1 MNSTSGTEAD
11 DDGWQTMHRDALA
24 VLRNLVDFRLR
35 TIITTTMAPAIYA
48 FLVFGVVAL
57 NLFLTVEA
65 FAHSLIA
72 GLLWL
77 LLALPIGTVIGLITV
92 RVLLESLLSLFRI
105 VLYMETLMEQ
115 LQTLRG
121 QTESIADR
129 VEDLPLP
136 RIQFWRTRRR
146 NNETGDPEAP
156 HAPRS

>member
-1 MNSTSGTEAD
+1 MGSTSGTEAD
-11 DDGWQTMHRDALA
+11 DDGWRVMRRDALA

-35 TIITTTMAPAIYA
+35 TIITTTMAPAIYV
-48 FLVFGVVAL
+48 FLSFGVVAF

-65 FAHSLIA
+65 FARSLAA
-72 GLLWL
+72 GLFWL
-77 LLALPIGTVIGLITV
+77 LLALPIGTIIGLIAV

-146 NNETGDPEAP
+146 DHDAGNPEP
-156 HAPRS
+156 PRAPRS